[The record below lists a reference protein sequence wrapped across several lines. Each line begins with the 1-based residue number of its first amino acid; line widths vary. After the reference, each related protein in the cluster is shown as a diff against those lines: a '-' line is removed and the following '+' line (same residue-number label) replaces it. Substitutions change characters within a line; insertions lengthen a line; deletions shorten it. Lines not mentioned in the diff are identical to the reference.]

1 MSTTRRTGPAKGR
14 WAVLGC
20 ALALMLAHPT
30 PASAHKLKVFAYVEG
45 TTIRGTVYFAG
56 DIKAKGALVT
66 ALAPD
71 GTELARMHS
80 AEDGSFSLEAKER
93 SDLRLV
99 ADAGDGHQATFVVH
113 AVELPPTLP
122 GRNSASAGGAVAP
135 AAAAVVTAGEQPPSP
150 LSSGTDIEA
159 MIDRAVG
166 RHVGPLAERLAA
178 FEDTVRWHDVLGGI
192 GYIFGLTGVGFYV
205 ATRNRGRGGG

>member
-20 ALALMLAHPT
+20 ALALILAHPM

-71 GTELARMHS
+71 GTELARVNS
-80 AEDGSFSLEAKER
+80 AEDGTFALEARER
-93 SDLRLV
+93 VDLRLV
-99 ADAGDGHQATFVVH
+99 ADAGDGHQATFVVG
-113 AVELPPTLP
+113 AAELPPGLP
-122 GRNSASAGGAVAP
+122 ERAGKGSAVVAP
-135 AAAAVVTAGEQPPSP
+135 AAAAPPEGGQPPP
-150 LSSGTDIEA
+150 LSSGADIEA

-192 GYIFGLTGVGFYV
+192 GYIFGVTGVGFYV
-205 ATRNRGRGGG
+205 AARNRHRGRG

>member
-71 GTELARMHS
+71 GTELARVNS

-99 ADAGDGHQATFVVH
+99 ADAGDGHQAAFVVH
-113 AVELPPTLP
+113 AVELSPGLP
-122 GRNSASAGGAVAP
+122 ERAGKGPALAAP
-135 AAAAVVTAGEQPPSP
+135 AQGMQPPPP
-150 LSSGTDIEA
+150 LSSGADIEA

-192 GYIFGLTGVGFYV
+192 GYIFGVTGVGFYV
-205 ATRNRGRGGG
+205 AARNRHRGRG